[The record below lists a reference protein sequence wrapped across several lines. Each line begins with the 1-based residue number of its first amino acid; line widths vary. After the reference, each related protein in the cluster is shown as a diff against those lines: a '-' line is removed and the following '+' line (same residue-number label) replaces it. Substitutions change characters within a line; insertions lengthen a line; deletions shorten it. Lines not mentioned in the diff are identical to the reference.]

1 MDKAPS
7 HIEKNIIK
15 DLKEKKI
22 IYSLIPE
29 GMTRFLQPLDIGVNK
44 IFKNYMKEEYIRYIS
59 NIMNNNIEDI
69 EYKYNY
75 SKEITNLSKPDI
87 ERGNIIKWVHKIWYD
102 DELIKPSSI
111 INSFKKSGISL
122 LSDCSEEH
130 LFEVPDEIRNSD

>member
-87 ERGNIIKWVHKIWYD
+87 ERRNIIKWVHKIWYD